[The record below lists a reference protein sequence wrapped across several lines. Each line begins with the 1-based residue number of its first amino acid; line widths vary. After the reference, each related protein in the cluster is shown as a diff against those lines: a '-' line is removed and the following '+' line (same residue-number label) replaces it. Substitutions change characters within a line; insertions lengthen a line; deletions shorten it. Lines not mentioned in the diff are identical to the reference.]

1 MIKFEIGRTLGR
13 GQWGVVR
20 KARRKCD
27 GLETAIK
34 KVRCGGNTE
43 GINFQVLREIK
54 MLRSLRH
61 AHIVELHDVRRLWD
75 KAAAWITTNVAQVFQ
90 NVQGDLMLSL
100 VFELIASDLEKV
112 LYDNSVIVSAS
123 QIRVYAFM
131 LLDALASL
139 PSHVSR
145 AVN

>member
-61 AHIVELHDVRRLWD
+61 AHIVELHDV
-75 KAAAWITTNVAQVFQ
+75 FQ